1 MRNIYLLYFIC
12 IIAGCS
18 GNDETQHIENVKD
31 TLPQQNALQ
40 LSFNNYFS
48 KYFLANS
55 AEANKEINNINFD
68 SLNKNQ
74 INVIEFYKNLKPIH
88 EHKYDYGSDTTTAIY
103 TLAATGEDHL
113 KNKVNIDSSRIYYLK
128 AYNLINDKSDYDY
141 EMYWVLDR
149 LIYTNLL
156 LERYYIALNYCNKQ
170 IDQSSFDHKYK
181 AKAKLNKCQILFRF
195 GLYDETRK
203 QIRELRATTNLDIC
217 ERLNQEIESL
227 DLIINIIEGKSDSA
241 TILSQIDEMS
251 KNIKQCPTDH
261 TNIERWKSHYFMRT
275 QENEKVIESLE
286 KSITH
291 IHNRK
296 PLNRVYFQ
304 NQADYLSKALLDKN
318 KFEQSINYTYSS
330 TKNQL
335 LSQFDYSDFIQEI
348 KKDNDFAFYKS
359 SKASN
364 IFLKWY
370 LFSSD
375 PEHIKKAEE
384 LFHLSIEIMKKDKIP
399 NHEEA
404 IYLFLTKRQNL
415 LNTGMQIYYQLYK
428 LTHNKKHLHN
438 FDYYNELSRYNKLV
452 NVYNTKRIP
461 DINSIRKEQIL
472 ESELLKLKLNNF
484 QDNITLDRV
493 LNDFKIRN
501 KITKEHNLSFF
512 NDYEKDSLIDLEEHI
527 IKSKNNLLIFEKID
541 SNIFIRYLDKSI
553 DTLYKCRI
561 DAKYLET
568 SQYINNKIKRRSK
581 IEPLFTESLHYLY
594 NFLLPFQ
601 TFESDKI
608 TYVISDPE
616 LNLINIELLTP
627 TNNSLNNNK
636 QVDYLLR
643 YSTFINSPSFRYLK
657 KNINEPVSN
666 TPKISAFSYSD
677 NATLENKSKKCS
689 LPELTYTIK
698 EIDIIKS
705 YFPNASVFS
714 GTLFTKDRILNE
726 LNNQDTDILHIA
738 THSSA
743 SLDSRDNIQLYSRNH
758 HYSCDTLF
766 GFELLQNK
774 IDNKLLVMSSC
785 ESSEGSYI
793 KGEGVHSLNTY
804 LLSAGASGTITAD
817 WQISDF
823 ATQRLFKLFYENLK
837 HNSIEHSLRNAKLQM
852 VEDNLLAHPHYWA
865 ALKYSI

>member
-1 MRNIYLLYFIC
+1 MRNTCLLYLLCFV
-12 IIAGCS
+12 IACTE
-18 GNDETQHIENVKD
+18 NDETQHPPNLNN
-31 TLPQQNALQ
+31 TLAHHNALQ
-40 LSFNNYFS
+40 ISFNNYYS
-48 KYFLANS
+48 KYFFEDS
-55 AEANKEINNINFD
+55 IETSKEISNIQLD
-68 SLNKNQ
+68 SINKNL
-74 INVIEFYKNLKPIH
+74 NSVIDFYNYSKPIQ
-88 EHKYDYGSDTTTAIY
+88 EFKNDNVQDTLTRIY
-103 TLAATGEDHL
+103 TLAAIGEDHL

-128 AYNLINDKSDYDY
+128 AYNLITHKSEYNY
-141 EMYWVLDR
+141 EKYWVLDR

-170 IDQSSFDHKYK
+170 IDQSSFGYKYK

-203 QIRELRATTNLDIC
+203 QLKELKYKNNIDIC

-227 DLIINIIEGKSDSA
+227 DLIIKIIEGKSDS
-241 TILSQIDEMS
+241 TKILRQIDEMS
-251 KNIKQCPTDH
+251 KNIEQCSTDH

-275 QENEKVIESLE
+275 QETEKVIESLE

-304 NQADYLSKALLDKN
+304 NQTDYLSKALLDKN
-318 KFEQSINYTYSS
+318 KFEQSLNYTYSS

-359 SKASN
+359 SKASD

-370 LFSSD
+370 LFSSA

-384 LFHLSIEIMKKDKIP
+384 LFHLSIELMRKDKIP

-404 IYLFLTKRQNL
+404 IYLFLSKRQSL

-428 LTHNKKHLHN
+428 LTRKQRHLHN

-461 DINSIRKEQIL
+461 DINSVRKEQTL
-472 ESELLKLKLNNF
+472 ESELLKLKLNAFN
-484 QDNITLDRV
+484 DNITLDRV
-493 LNDFKIRN
+493 LSEFKIRN
-501 KITKEHNLSFF
+501 KSTKEHKLSFF
-512 NDYEKDSLIDLEEHI
+512 NDYEKDSLIDLQDNI
-527 IKSKNNLLIFEKID
+527 VKSKNTLLIFEKID
-541 SNIFIRYLDKSI
+541 SNIFIRYLGNSI

-561 DAKYLET
+561 DDKYLET
-568 SQYINNKIKRRSK
+568 SKYINSKIKKRSK

-594 NFLLPFQ
+594 KFLLPFQ
-601 TFESDKI
+601 TFEQDRI

-616 LNLINIELLTP
+616 LNLLNIELLTP
-627 TNNSLNNNK
+627 TNNSLKNDE
-636 QVDYLLR
+636 QVDYLLH
-643 YSTFINSPSFRYLK
+643 YATFINSPSFRYLK
-657 KNINEPVSN
+657 KNINEPISN
-666 TPKISAFSYSD
+666 TPKISAFSFSD
-677 NATLENKSKKCS
+677 NTTLENKSTKCS
-689 LPELTYTIK
+689 LPELNYTIK

-705 YFPNASVFS
+705 YFPDASVFS
-714 GTLFTKDRILNE
+714 GNLFTKDRILNE

-743 SLDSRDNIQLYSRNH
+743 SLDLRDNIQLYSRNH
-758 HYSCDTLF
+758 TYGCDTLF

-823 ATQRLFKLFYENLK
+823 ATQRLFKIFYENLK
-837 HNSIEHSLRNAKLQM
+837 YNSIENSLRDAKLQM
-852 VEDNLLAHPHYWA
+852 IQDNLLAHPHYWA